1 MGENSKMEQN
11 TQQDEIVINIIE
23 LFSVLWRRLWIVVTA
38 GIGLA
43 LIAFLIS
50 NYVMVPKYKSTTQIY
65 IMNKQNENTTITY
78 SDLQSGTQL
87 TQDYMTLVTSRP
99 VLEQVNVQLGLNMKY
114 EDIVSLISVEN
125 PNNTRILKITAEY
138 TDPLLA
144 KRIADTVRIASASLI
159 TRVMNIDKVNLVEEA
174 NIPEEKSSP
183 NTLKNTIIGG
193 ITGSVITGI
202 IIAAIYLMNDTIKTP
217 DDVEKYLQLS
227 VLSSIPVQSD
237 LKKSDK
243 KNKKKKS
250 K

>member
-1 MGENSKMEQN
+1 MEQN